1 MSTFISVLIIVFL
14 VISAGKLLIACTD
27 AKRDDDLYKKQEQTI
42 AELQQ
47 RIKELEEKL

>member
-14 VISAGKLLIACTD
+14 VTSVGKLLIACAD
-27 AKRDDDLYKKQEQTI
+27 AKRDDDKFEQQERCI
-42 AELQQ
+42 EELQK